1 MYGIAP
7 ASLRDKKYLAM
18 ETLYQVIAYV
28 EMASSVEGE
37 GAILGESVSELGTGM
52 RICLNLS
59 DLLFKIEFACCRTA
73 RMLL

>member
-1 MYGIAP
+1 
-7 ASLRDKKYLAM
+7 
-18 ETLYQVIAYV
+18 
-28 EMASSVEGE
+28 MASSVEGE

-52 RICLNLS
+52 RTCLNLS